1 LEHLYYRGV
10 NDTSLASRTTA
21 NREAFYASSRAIAEK
36 CKTLERV
43 TDISNSPYLATKIYR
58 NDAGQVE
65 GVPTE
70 GYGMLIGS
78 EDEAFPRN
86 PDPLVS
92 AG

>member
-1 LEHLYYRGV
+1 M
-10 NDTSLASRTTA
+10 
-21 NREAFYASSRAIAEK
+21 IAEK

-43 TDISNSPYLATKIYR
+43 TDISNSPYLAMRIYR
-58 NDAGQVE
+58 SDAGQVE
-65 GVPTE
+65 SVPME

>member
-1 LEHLYYRGV
+1 M
-10 NDTSLASRTTA
+10 LA
-21 NREAFYASSRAIAEK
+21 
-36 CKTLERV
+36 
-43 TDISNSPYLATKIYR
+43 
-58 NDAGQVE
+58 AGQVE